1 MEQKLIA
8 ASVKAE
14 RWDPE
19 KQNFEETESVLAAL
33 GFADWRTLPRVI
45 SIVGAGG
52 KTSTMYDLAEEL
64 AAKGARV
71 LITTSTHIAKP
82 EQYRT
87 EVIAK
92 LADLDAG
99 SYAGALRNP
108 RGFIL
113 AAGKQAEGP
122 DHAWKLAMPE
132 DLGEERVMKR
142 LLSQFDVILIEAD
155 GAKCLPLKV
164 PSDTEPVLIPQ
175 TGLIIACVGLTA
187 GGKQFGD
194 SCFRFTS
201 HGGWLHKEA
210 QDVIGA
216 EDMTL
221 LLMDERGSRKGVDGR
236 YYRILLN
243 QADTKT
249 EQKLSEKVASML
261 PGNLQS
267 GCARTTRKRRRNA
280 MIDTET
286 TDAVMT
292 NTETKQRRTGMTD
305 GMGRVLIKGS
315 GDLASGIAL
324 RLHRAGF
331 RILMTDIAVPTTV
344 RRTVA
349 FSPAV
354 YQGHM
359 QVEDET
365 GVLCDSVKVAEQEIQ
380 NGNIAIMVDETA
392 RCIHEFHPDVV
403 VDAILAKRNL
413 GTKITDAPFVV
424 GVGPGFTAGEDC
436 HCVVETKRGHYL
448 GRCIWKGSAI
458 PNTGIPGMIGGY
470 GLERLIKAPAAGV
483 FKGAV
488 EIGAVVKKND
498 VVGYVDQT
506 PVLAQIDGVVR
517 GLLQNG
523 VEVTAGMKSG
533 DVDPRCDVAHC
544 FTVSDKASSIGGGVL
559 EAVLNYRFRP
569 HDHMPVAMVLLAA
582 GDSRRF
588 GGNKLLAEVDGRLM
602 YRHVADEV
610 NAMPEDFFA
619 KKIVVSQYDEI
630 LEDLGREGFE
640 TVKNNQSALGIS
652 YSVHL
657 ALEQIPEHYA
667 VCFSVSDQPW
677 LTRETI
683 RGLVT
688 AFRKNTRG
696 MVCASWEGMDGNP
709 VVFSPEYRKE
719 LLALSGDVGGR
730 RILMA
735 HPEDVARFV
744 AGSSRELVDVDEK
757 SQLCYN
763 QND

>member
-1 MEQKLIA
+1 
-8 ASVKAE
+8 
-14 RWDPE
+14 
-19 KQNFEETESVLAAL
+19 
-33 GFADWRTLPRVI
+33 
-45 SIVGAGG
+45 
-52 KTSTMYDLAEEL
+52 
-64 AAKGARV
+64 
-71 LITTSTHIAKP
+71 
-82 EQYRT
+82 
-87 EVIAK
+87 
-92 LADLDAG
+92 
-99 SYAGALRNP
+99 
-108 RGFIL
+108 
-113 AAGKQAEGP
+113 
-122 DHAWKLAMPE
+122 
-132 DLGEERVMKR
+132 
-142 LLSQFDVILIEAD
+142 
-155 GAKCLPLKV
+155 
-164 PSDTEPVLIPQ
+164 
-175 TGLIIACVGLTA
+175 
-187 GGKQFGD
+187 
-194 SCFRFTS
+194 
-201 HGGWLHKEA
+201 
-210 QDVIGA
+210 
-216 EDMTL
+216 
-221 LLMDERGSRKGVDGR
+221 
-236 YYRILLN
+236 
-243 QADTKT
+243 
-249 EQKLSEKVASML
+249 
-261 PGNLQS
+261 
-267 GCARTTRKRRRNA
+267 

-292 NTETKQRRTGMTD
+292 NTETKQRLTGMTD

-344 RRTVA
+344 WRTVA

-359 QVEDET
+359 QVEDVT

-517 GLLQNG
+517 GLLQDG

-533 DVDPRCDVAHC
+533 DVDPRCDAAHC

-588 GGNKLLAEVDGRLM
+588 GGNKLLAEVDGRPM

-652 YSVHL
+652 HSVHL

-709 VVFSPEYRKE
+709 VIFAPEYRKE

-730 RILMA
+730 KVLLA

-744 AGSSRELVDVDEK
+744 AGSSRELADVDEK

>member
-19 KQNFEETESVLAAL
+19 RQNFEETESVLAAL

-155 GAKCLPLKV
+155 GAKRLPLKV

-359 QVEDET
+359 QVEDVT

-458 PNTGIPGMIGGY
+458 PNTGIPGIIGGY

-517 GLLQNG
+517 GLLQDG
-523 VEVTAGMKSG
+523 VEVTTGMKSG

>member
-1 MEQKLIA
+1 
-8 ASVKAE
+8 
-14 RWDPE
+14 
-19 KQNFEETESVLAAL
+19 
-33 GFADWRTLPRVI
+33 
-45 SIVGAGG
+45 
-52 KTSTMYDLAEEL
+52 
-64 AAKGARV
+64 
-71 LITTSTHIAKP
+71 
-82 EQYRT
+82 
-87 EVIAK
+87 
-92 LADLDAG
+92 
-99 SYAGALRNP
+99 
-108 RGFIL
+108 
-113 AAGKQAEGP
+113 
-122 DHAWKLAMPE
+122 
-132 DLGEERVMKR
+132 
-142 LLSQFDVILIEAD
+142 
-155 GAKCLPLKV
+155 
-164 PSDTEPVLIPQ
+164 
-175 TGLIIACVGLTA
+175 
-187 GGKQFGD
+187 
-194 SCFRFTS
+194 
-201 HGGWLHKEA
+201 
-210 QDVIGA
+210 
-216 EDMTL
+216 
-221 LLMDERGSRKGVDGR
+221 
-236 YYRILLN
+236 
-243 QADTKT
+243 
-249 EQKLSEKVASML
+249 
-261 PGNLQS
+261 
-267 GCARTTRKRRRNA
+267 

-292 NTETKQRRTGMTD
+292 NIEIKQRRTGMTE

-359 QVEDET
+359 QVEDVT

-517 GLLQNG
+517 GLLQDG
-523 VEVTAGMKSG
+523 VEVTTGMKSG

-569 HDHMPVAMVLLAA
+569 HDHMPIAMVLLAA